1 MSLKPHTDS
10 PRRKDRTISKP
21 EAEDIIERGQYAVL
35 ALHSVDKYPYCVPI
49 NYAKIGKILYFHC
62 AEEGKKLDCIKSNQ
76 YAMVCVVENSQIAAA
91 EFSTNYSSAMAF
103 GKIKVCESEGERML
117 ALRALVD
124 KFSPQYISEG
134 EKMIS
139 AAAKRTKILRL
150 DIDSVSGK
158 ARRPTKNSK

>member
-62 AEEGKKLDCIKSNQ
+62 AEEG
-76 YAMVCVVENSQIAAA
+76 
-91 EFSTNYSSAMAF
+91 
-103 GKIKVCESEGERML
+103 
-117 ALRALVD
+117 
-124 KFSPQYISEG
+124 
-134 EKMIS
+134 
-139 AAAKRTKILRL
+139 
-150 DIDSVSGK
+150 
-158 ARRPTKNSK
+158 

>member
-76 YAMVCVVENSQIAAA
+76 YAMVCVVENSQVAAA
-91 EFSTNYSSAMAF
+91 EFSDKLFQRNGIWKNKS
-103 GKIKVCESEGERML
+103 
-117 ALRALVD
+117 LR
-124 KFSPQYISEG
+124 IG
-134 EKMIS
+134 R
-139 AAAKRTKILRL
+139 RTH
-150 DIDSVSGK
+150 
-158 ARRPTKNSK
+158 ACP

>member
-1 MSLKPHTDS
+1 
-10 PRRKDRTISKP
+10 
-21 EAEDIIERGQYAVL
+21 
-35 ALHSVDKYPYCVPI
+35 
-49 NYAKIGKILYFHC
+49 
-62 AEEGKKLDCIKSNQ
+62 
-76 YAMVCVVENSQIAAA
+76 
-91 EFSTNYSSAMAF
+91 
-103 GKIKVCESEGERML
+103 ML

>member
-76 YAMVCVVENSQIAAA
+76 YAMVCRRSGVLDKLFQRNGIWKNKS
-91 EFSTNYSSAMAF
+91 
-103 GKIKVCESEGERML
+103 
-117 ALRALVD
+117 LR
-124 KFSPQYISEG
+124 IG
-134 EKMIS
+134 R
-139 AAAKRTKILRL
+139 RTH
-150 DIDSVSGK
+150 
-158 ARRPTKNSK
+158 ACP